1 MIILRSPKFVAICP
15 TLSPMKSPVVL
26 FLIFSLGLIRFATAA
41 DAPPAEVVSIDHA
54 KVDAAFAKGM
64 PLLANSKY
72 KISAGRRVTT
82 GPVEIHANDT
92 DIFYV
97 VEGSAT
103 FVTGGTAVEPTTKAP
118 GESNAKSIEGGV
130 THHLTKGDVI
140 VIPKGVPHWFTAI
153 DSTFLYFVVKVT
165 E

>member
-1 MIILRSPKFVAICP
+1 
-15 TLSPMKSPVVL
+15 MKITAL
-26 FLIFSLGLIRFATAA
+26 FLIFSLGLARLAMAA
-41 DAPPAEVVSIDHA
+41 DTPPTGVVKIDHV
-54 KVDAAFAKGM
+54 KVDDAFAKGL
-64 PLLANSKY
+64 PLMANSKY

-103 FVTGGTAVEPTTKAP
+103 FVTGGTTVDQTTKAP
-118 GESNAKSIEGGV
+118 GESNANAMTGGV

-140 VIPKGVPHWFTAI
+140 VIPKGVPHWFTAV